1 MGSHCPFGHLKH
13 KSYGQKKGQNQ
24 TANLT
29 LDHEK
34 SGIDPI
40 SLHANNM

>member
-13 KSYGQKKGQNQ
+13 KFWPKEG
-24 TANLT
+24 
-29 LDHEK
+29 

-40 SLHANNM
+40 SVRVDGMKHTVGKFQQGI